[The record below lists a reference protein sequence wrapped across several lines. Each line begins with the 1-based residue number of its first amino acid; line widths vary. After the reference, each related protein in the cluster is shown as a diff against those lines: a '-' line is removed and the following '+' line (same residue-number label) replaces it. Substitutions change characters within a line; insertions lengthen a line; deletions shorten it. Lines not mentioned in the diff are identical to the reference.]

1 MTRGALLP
9 RGTCPTVLGLPVRS
23 VREPDRRLTPT
34 PASQQKGDEVI
45 LAKALPL
52 ALTLG
57 AIALATPTAAH
68 GPQTFNLRADN
79 QQTKTIRVAPARVT
93 LGDEQVT
100 SGVLV
105 DVNGQRAGTFGITCT
120 QIAVYPQYTLE
131 RCDGWGQLTGGQLT
145 IAGISQSNTSHATW
159 AITGG
164 TGSYQTARGEIQLNQ
179 LNNHQTAVTVTL
191 AGL

>member
-1 MTRGALLP
+1 M
-9 RGTCPTVLGLPVRS
+9 
-23 VREPDRRLTPT
+23 
-34 PASQQKGDEVI
+34 I
-45 LAKALPL
+45 LAKAFPL

-57 AIALATPTAAH
+57 AITLATPTAAH

-79 QQTKTIRVAPARVT
+79 EQTRTIRIAPGRIS

-105 DVNGQRAGTFGITCT
+105 DVNGQRAGSFGITCT
-120 QIAVYPQYTLE
+120 VIAVYPRYSLE
-131 RCDGWGQLTGGQLT
+131 RCDGWGQLAGGQLT
-145 IAGISQSNTSHATW
+145 IAGVSRSNTSHAIW

-164 TGSYQTARGEIQLNQ
+164 TGRYQTARGEVQLDQ
-179 LNNHQTAVTVTL
+179 LNNRQTAVTVRL

>member
-1 MTRGALLP
+1 M
-9 RGTCPTVLGLPVRS
+9 
-23 VREPDRRLTPT
+23 
-34 PASQQKGDEVI
+34 I

-57 AIALATPTAAH
+57 ATLATPTAVH

-79 QQTKTIRVAPARVT
+79 EQTKTIRVSTASVG

-105 DVNGQRAGTFGITCT
+105 DVNGRRAGTFGITCT
-120 QIAVYPQYTLE
+120 LIAVYHQYTLE

-145 IAGISQSNTSHATW
+145 IAGISRSNTRHATW

-164 TGSYQTARGEIQLNQ
+164 TGNYQTARGEIQLDQ

-191 AGL
+191 AN

>member
-1 MTRGALLP
+1 MTL
-9 RGTCPTVLGLPVRS
+9 V
-23 VREPDRRLTPT
+23 
-34 PASQQKGDEVI
+34 
-45 LAKALPL
+45 KAFPL

-57 AIALATPTAAH
+57 AITLATPTAAH

-79 QQTKTIRVAPARVT
+79 QQTKTIRITPGRVS

-105 DVNGQRAGTFGITCT
+105 DANGQHAGTFGITCT
-120 QIAVYPQYTLE
+120 LVALYPQYTLE

-164 TGSYQTARGEIQLNQ
+164 TGSYQTARGEIQLDQ
-179 LNNHQTAVTVTL
+179 LTSHQTDVTVTL
-191 AGL
+191 AGP

>member
-1 MTRGALLP
+1 M
-9 RGTCPTVLGLPVRS
+9 
-23 VREPDRRLTPT
+23 
-34 PASQQKGDEVI
+34 I

-57 AIALATPTAAH
+57 AITLATPTAAH

-79 QQTKTIRVAPARVT
+79 QQTKTIHITPGRVS

-100 SGVLV
+100 SGVLI
-105 DVNGQRAGTFGITCT
+105 DANGQRAGTFGITCT
-120 QIAVYPQYTLE
+120 LIAAYPQYTLE

-145 IAGISQSNTSHATW
+145 IAGISRSKSSHATW

-164 TGSYQTARGEIQLNQ
+164 TGRFQTARGEVQVDQ
-179 LNNHQTAVTVTL
+179 LNNHQTAVAVTL

>member
-1 MTRGALLP
+1 
-9 RGTCPTVLGLPVRS
+9 
-23 VREPDRRLTPT
+23 
-34 PASQQKGDEVI
+34 VI
-45 LAKALPL
+45 LAKAFPL
-52 ALTLG
+52 ALTLS
-57 AIALATPTAAH
+57 AITLAMPTATTQ
-68 GPQTFNLRADN
+68 GPQTFKLRADN
-79 QQTKTIRVAPARVT
+79 QQNKTIHVAPGRGS

-120 QIAVYPQYTLE
+120 LVAVHPKYTLE

-145 IAGISQSNTSHATW
+145 IAGASRSNTSHTTW

-164 TGSYQTARGEIQLNQ
+164 TGRYQTARGQIQLDP

-191 AGL
+191 AN

>member
-1 MTRGALLP
+1 M
-9 RGTCPTVLGLPVRS
+9 
-23 VREPDRRLTPT
+23 
-34 PASQQKGDEVI
+34 I
-45 LAKALPL
+45 LAKAFPL
-52 ALTLG
+52 ALTLS
-57 AIALATPTAAH
+57 AITLATPTASH

-120 QIAVYPQYTLE
+120 LVAVYPQYTLE
-131 RCDGWGQLTGGQLT
+131 RCDGWGQLAGGQLT
-145 IAGISQSNTSHATW
+145 IAGSSRSNTSHATW

-164 TGSYQTARGEIQLNQ
+164 TGNYQTARGEIQLNQ

>member
-1 MTRGALLP
+1 
-9 RGTCPTVLGLPVRS
+9 
-23 VREPDRRLTPT
+23 
-34 PASQQKGDEVI
+34 VI

-57 AIALATPTAAH
+57 AITLATPTAAH

-79 QQTKTIRVAPARVT
+79 QQTKTIRITPGRVS

-105 DVNGQRAGTFGITCT
+105 NVNGQHAGTFGITCT
-120 QIAVYPQYTLE
+120 LIAVYPRYTLE

-145 IAGISQSNTSHATW
+145 IAGTSRSNTNHATW

-164 TGSYQTARGEIQLNQ
+164 TGNSQTARGEIQLDQ

-191 AGL
+191 AS

>member
-1 MTRGALLP
+1 MHSRNVHVRIALAV
-9 RGTCPTVLGLPVRS
+9 G
-23 VREPDRRLTPT
+23 
-34 PASQQKGDEVI
+34 VI
-45 LAKALPL
+45 AF
-52 ALTLG
+52 
-57 AIALATPTAAH
+57 AIAAVLAFAAITLATPTAAH
-68 GPQTFNLRADN
+68 GPQTFELRADN
-79 QQTKTIRVAPARVT
+79 VQTKTIRIGPARVS

-105 DVNGQRAGTFGITCT
+105 GVNGQRAGSFGITCT
-120 QIAVYPQYTLE
+120 LVAVYPRYTLE

-145 IAGISQSNTSHATW
+145 IAGISRSNTSHATW

-164 TGSYQTARGEIQLNQ
+164 TNRYQTARGELHLDQ

>member
-1 MTRGALLP
+1 M
-9 RGTCPTVLGLPVRS
+9 
-23 VREPDRRLTPT
+23 
-34 PASQQKGDEVI
+34 I
-45 LAKALPL
+45 LARAFPL

-57 AIALATPTAAH
+57 AITLATPTAAPA
-68 GPQTFNLRADN
+68 PQSFNLRADI
-79 QQTKTIRVAPARVT
+79 QQTKTIRVAPARVD

-105 DVNGQRAGTFGITCT
+105 NVNGQRAGTFGITCT
-120 QIAVYPQYTLE
+120 LIAVYPQSTLQ

-145 IAGISQSNTSHATW
+145 ISGISKSNTSHTTW

-164 TGSYQTARGEIQLNQ
+164 TGNYQTARGEVQLDQ